1 MALAARPILGF
12 SIPRCR
18 SLFRFI
24 LRGSN
29 FSRSNQGLWRFS
41 TTLKSRSNPPTL
53 RNIRSR
59 KRGALVFAYTITL
72 VNRGSVSAQLLSRHW
87 VITDA
92 DSQVEEVRGD
102 GVVGEQPV
110 LKPGEGF
117 RYTSGAVIETP
128 VGTMQGSYQ
137 MVAADGQQFDAAIP
151 EFVLSAPRTLH

>member
-1 MALAARPILGF
+1 MPLLYNIEVSVESTYVAEHSEPEED
-12 SIPRCR
+12 
-18 SLFRFI
+18 RF
-24 LRGSN
+24 
-29 FSRSNQGLWRFS
+29 
-41 TTLKSRSNPPTL
+41 
-53 RNIRSR
+53 
-59 KRGALVFAYTITL
+59 VFAYTITL

>member
-1 MALAARPILGF
+1 MALIYNIEVSVESTYVAEHSEPEE
-12 SIPRCR
+12 S
-18 SLFRFI
+18 RF
-24 LRGSN
+24 
-29 FSRSNQGLWRFS
+29 
-41 TTLKSRSNPPTL
+41 
-53 RNIRSR
+53 
-59 KRGALVFAYTITL
+59 VFAYTITL

>member
-1 MALAARPILGF
+1 MAHLYNIEVSVETTYVAEHSEPEEG
-12 SIPRCR
+12 
-18 SLFRFI
+18 RF
-24 LRGSN
+24 
-29 FSRSNQGLWRFS
+29 
-41 TTLKSRSNPPTL
+41 
-53 RNIRSR
+53 
-59 KRGALVFAYTITL
+59 VFAYTITL

-92 DSQVEEVRGD
+92 DSQVEEVRGE

-137 MVAADGQQFDAAIP
+137 MVAADGQQFDATIP

>member
-1 MALAARPILGF
+1 MALLYNIEVSVESTYVAEHSEPEKD
-12 SIPRCR
+12 
-18 SLFRFI
+18 RF
-24 LRGSN
+24 
-29 FSRSNQGLWRFS
+29 
-41 TTLKSRSNPPTL
+41 
-53 RNIRSR
+53 
-59 KRGALVFAYTITL
+59 VFTYTITL

-87 VITDA
+87 VITNA

-137 MVAADGQQFDAAIP
+137 MVAAAGQQFDATI
-151 EFVLSAPRTLH
+151 T

>member
-1 MALAARPILGF
+1 MTLLYNIEVSVESTYVAEHSEPEGD
-12 SIPRCR
+12 
-18 SLFRFI
+18 RF
-24 LRGSN
+24 
-29 FSRSNQGLWRFS
+29 
-41 TTLKSRSNPPTL
+41 
-53 RNIRSR
+53 
-59 KRGALVFAYTITL
+59 VFAYTITL

-117 RYTSGAVIETP
+117 RYSSGAVIETP

>member
-1 MALAARPILGF
+1 MAHLYNIEVSVETIYVAEHSEPEED
-12 SIPRCR
+12 
-18 SLFRFI
+18 RF
-24 LRGSN
+24 
-29 FSRSNQGLWRFS
+29 
-41 TTLKSRSNPPTL
+41 
-53 RNIRSR
+53 
-59 KRGALVFAYTITL
+59 VFAYTITL

-128 VGTMQGSYQ
+128 VGTMHGSYQ
-137 MVAADGQQFDAAIP
+137 MVAADGQQFDATIP

>member
-1 MALAARPILGF
+1 MTDLYNIEVSVETAYVAEHSEPEED
-12 SIPRCR
+12 
-18 SLFRFI
+18 RF
-24 LRGSN
+24 
-29 FSRSNQGLWRFS
+29 
-41 TTLKSRSNPPTL
+41 
-53 RNIRSR
+53 
-59 KRGALVFAYTITL
+59 VFAYTITL
-72 VNRGSVSAQLLSRHW
+72 VNRGTVSAQLLSRHW

-92 DSQVEEVRGD
+92 DSQIEEVRGD

-137 MVAADGQQFDAAIP
+137 MVAADGQKFDAAIP